1 MIFQEDVGTKQVNLH
16 LFRLFHQERESRECE
31 EELQKKNVQLAEV
44 NRRKD
49 KIEAELKEKKKDVGK
64 AQRELAKV
72 EQTHR
77 DADVELNKR
86 KPAYIKAKEKTAHMQ
101 KKLDAAKKSLE
112 AATKTHKY
120 VLINLNQLH
129 VFLLLFS
136 DVHAHINIL
145 LAYSQNM

>member
-1 MIFQEDVGTKQVNLH
+1 MIQTFNIDDLYSLIIQQEDVGTKQINLH
-16 LFRLFHQERESRECE
+16 LFRLFHQERESRESE
-31 EELQKKNVQLAEV
+31 EELQKKNVLLAEV
-44 NRRKD
+44 NRKKD
-49 KIEAELKEKKKDVGK
+49 RIEAELKEKKKDVGK

-72 EQTHR
+72 EQSHR

-120 VLINLNQLH
+120 DLIR
-129 VFLLLFS
+129 FS
-136 DVHAHINIL
+136 
-145 LAYSQNM
+145 